1 MKRHY
6 YRLAAAIFAVGIWGA
21 AAARTISVDTPSYF
35 PPPIHPG
42 PGFDFPFLMSDS
54 ASLTINEPDT
64 SFVYQLAFSPG
75 TPKEPSAAGTS
86 LGASLPNLP
95 ASNCSSNYY
104 TGSVYPNNPTYICVA
119 YMLNWGPS
127 PNEPPSRKSD
137 HIDSQVMIYQFDNAA
152 AIENGNCASGACSP
166 ALTLKQPN
174 GSTVVIESPQD
185 VIEVDFNYTDKS
197 CTRRTASL
205 TVNAQ
210 TYAYTGTDL
219 CAHRNVFF
227 FYVAGGKAVL
237 LERPDG
243 WTLE

>member
-1 MKRHY
+1 
-6 YRLAAAIFAVGIWGA
+6 
-21 AAARTISVDTPSYF
+21 
-35 PPPIHPG
+35 
-42 PGFDFPFLMSDS
+42 
-54 ASLTINEPDT
+54 
-64 SFVYQLAFSPG
+64 
-75 TPKEPSAAGTS
+75 
-86 LGASLPNLP
+86 
-95 ASNCSSNYY
+95 
-104 TGSVYPNNPTYICVA
+104 
-119 YMLNWGPS
+119 
-127 PNEPPSRKSD
+127 
-137 HIDSQVMIYQFDNAA
+137 MIYQFDNAA

-185 VIEVDFNYTDKS
+185 VIDVDFNYTDKS

-205 TVNAQ
+205 TVNAR